1 MFFKNIAKVLFLI
14 RVFTPLVNTLSTD
27 GTVDVQNLPEYREH
41 LQRMGYPPKRNI
53 TVASI
58 SAPTIS
64 APQPFGSLPQ
74 IQLCKESPQDIY
86 GHIFC
91 WGMICMYI
99 LLIISLVIYQFRS
112 IHWVRLNI
120 LRRNVQQPD
129 NSNFESKSKD
139 EQNLRG
145 VLPL

>member
-1 MFFKNIAKVLFLI
+1 MLRFAKVLFLI
-14 RVFTPLVNTLSTD
+14 RVFTPCVITLSTD
-27 GTVDVQNLPEYREH
+27 GSVDVQNLPEYREY

-53 TVASI
+53 TVPSI
-58 SAPTIS
+58 SVPPIS

-112 IHWVRLNI
+112 ILWVRLNI
-120 LRRNVQQPD
+120 LRRDVQQP
-129 NSNFESKSKD
+129 NNTNFEIKPKD

-145 VLPL
+145 VFPV